1 MSGKAFVAR
10 TIYCQRKSMYF
21 GRKILCFLPWFC
33 LFGLNFGDVFLK
45 GLLAMR
51 NFCSSPYLT
60 YFAATICTGLTL
72 FIGLVASVTA
82 APASCPSLL
91 DQKFTSL
98 QGKPQDFCNYSGK
111 VIVVVNTASY
121 CGFTEQYK
129 GLQTVYDKY
138 KDKGLV
144 VVGFPANDFGKQE
157 PGSNTEVADFCER
170 TYKVKF
176 PMVEKT
182 SVIAGQA
189 NPLHEALFKA
199 TGERPK
205 WNFHKYLI
213 ARDGKAVQSF
223 GSKVVPESPEF
234 VAQIEKLLAEK

>member
-1 MSGKAFVAR
+1 MKN
-10 TIYCQRKSMYF
+10 
-21 GRKILCFLPWFC
+21 L
-33 LFGLNFGDVFLK
+33 
-45 GLLAMR
+45 
-51 NFCSSPYLT
+51 CSSQHLT
-60 YFAATICTGLTL
+60 RFAATICTGMTL
-72 FIGLVASVTA
+72 FVGLVALATSA
-82 APASCPSLL
+82 HASCPPLL
-91 DQKFTSL
+91 NQKFTSL
-98 QGKPQDFCNYSGK
+98 QGKPQDFCSYSGK
-111 VIVVVNTASY
+111 VVVVVNTASY

-129 GLQTVYDKY
+129 GLQAVYDKY

-157 PGSNTEVADFCER
+157 PGSNAEVADFCER

-182 SVIAGQA
+182 SVLEGQA

-213 ARDGKAVQSF
+213 ARDGRAVQSF
-223 GSKVVPESPEF
+223 GSKVAPESPEF
-234 VAQIEKLLAEK
+234 VAQIEKLLATK

>member
-1 MSGKAFVAR
+1 MK
-10 TIYCQRKSMYF
+10 
-21 GRKILCFLPWFC
+21 
-33 LFGLNFGDVFLK
+33 NFSYSQYPT
-45 GLLAMR
+45 R
-51 NFCSSPYLT
+51 
-60 YFAATICTGLTL
+60 FATTICTGLTL
-72 FIGLVASVTA
+72 FVALVAPSA
-82 APASCPSLL
+82 SALASCPPLL
-91 DQKFTSL
+91 NQKFTSL
-98 QGKPQDFCNYSGK
+98 QGKPHDFCSYSGK

-129 GLQTVYDKY
+129 GLQAIQDKY

-157 PGSNTEVADFCER
+157 PGSNAEVADFCER

-176 PMVEKT
+176 PMLEKT
-182 SVIAGQA
+182 SVLAGQA

-213 ARDGKAVQSF
+213 ARDGRAVQSF
-223 GSKVVPESPEF
+223 GSKVAPESPEF
-234 VAQIEKLLAEK
+234 VMQIEKLLTAK

>member
-1 MSGKAFVAR
+1 MNITRFSQRAAR
-10 TIYCQRKSMYF
+10 
-21 GRKILCFLPWFC
+21 
-33 LFGLNFGDVFLK
+33 
-45 GLLAMR
+45 LAI
-51 NFCSSPYLT
+51 
-60 YFAATICTGLTL
+60 ATGICMTL
-72 FIGLVASVTA
+72 FAGLVASAVA
-82 APASCPSLL
+82 ASVSVPTICPSLL
-91 DQKFTSL
+91 NQKFTSL

-111 VIVVVNTASY
+111 VVVVVNTASY

-157 PGSNTEVADFCER
+157 PGSNAEVADFCER

-182 SVIAGQA
+182 SVLQGQA
-189 NPLHEALFKA
+189 NPLHEALFRV

-213 ARDGKAVQSF
+213 ARDGRAVQSF
-223 GSKVVPESPEF
+223 NSNVAPESPEF